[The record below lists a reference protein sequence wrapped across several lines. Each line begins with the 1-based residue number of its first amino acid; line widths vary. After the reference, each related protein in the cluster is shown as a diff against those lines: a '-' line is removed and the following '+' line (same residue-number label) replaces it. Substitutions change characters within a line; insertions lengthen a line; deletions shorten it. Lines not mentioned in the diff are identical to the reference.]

1 MIKQIDIL
9 NFKSLSDFQIPCTNL
24 NLFTGTNGAGKSSAL
39 QSMLLLRQSYLS
51 RYFYD
56 DDDTIFLGDEQSLV
70 NLGTYKDVFYSKA
83 KKNSCIDFGI
93 KFLDGKLNFQTV
105 KYSSDNKDLN
115 SIIGKLTTGI
125 KDLKGISLFND
136 NFQYLAAERISPKED
151 YPRFKSN
158 ETSLG
163 KDGSFTAHFLE
174 KFGNKDVQIEA
185 FATFAEIRSLALIDH
200 VNFWMGR
207 ISENIQVQT
216 KENLATN
223 RVELFFRYI
232 NQDGVP
238 GQDFKP
244 SNVGFGI
251 THTLP
256 IVVAILAA
264 KTGDL
269 LVIENPETH
278 LHPAGQSKLAQLFSI
293 AAANNIQLMIETH
306 SDHIVNGIR
315 VAIKKQIIDNMA
327 ITINYFSKNSL
338 NDTQLEQIYL
348 DDDGGLSAWPNGF
361 FDEWDKLLNDL
372 L

>member
-1 MIKQIDIL
+1 MIKEINIK
-9 NFKSLSDFQIPCTNL
+9 NFKSLVNFQIPCSTL

-39 QSMLLLRQSYLS
+39 QSMLLLRQSYLG
-51 RYFYD
+51 RYFFQD
-56 DDDTIFLGDEQSLV
+56 NDIMFLGDEQSLV
-70 NLGTYKDVFYSKA
+70 NLSTYKDVFYAKA
-83 KKNSCIDFGI
+83 EKNSNICFGLI
-93 KFLDGKLNFQTV
+93 LDDEVMSYETV
-105 KYSSDNKDLN
+105 SYNSDNKDLN
-115 SIIGKLTTGI
+115 SIFGKLVTGNSE
-125 KDLKGISLFND
+125 LKTVSLFNS

-151 YPRFKSN
+151 YPRFKSD

-174 KFGNKDVQIEA
+174 KFGNKDLAIVA
-185 FATFAEIRSLALIDH
+185 FAEFANLRSSALIEH
-200 VNFWMGR
+200 VNFWMGK
-207 ISENIQVQT
+207 ISENIQVGT

-232 NQDGVP
+232 NTNGVP
-238 GQDFKP
+238 GQDSKP

-264 KTGDL
+264 KSGDL
-269 LVIENPETH
+269 LIIENPETH
-278 LHPAGQSKLAQLFSI
+278 LHPAGQSKLAQMFSI
-293 AAANNIQLMIETH
+293 AAANGIQLMIETH
-306 SDHIVNGIR
+306 SDHIINGIR
-315 VAIKKQIIDNMA
+315 VAIKKQMINKSA
-327 ITINYFSKNSL
+327 ITINYFSKNRD

-348 DDDGGLSAWPNGF
+348 DDEGGLSAWPNGF